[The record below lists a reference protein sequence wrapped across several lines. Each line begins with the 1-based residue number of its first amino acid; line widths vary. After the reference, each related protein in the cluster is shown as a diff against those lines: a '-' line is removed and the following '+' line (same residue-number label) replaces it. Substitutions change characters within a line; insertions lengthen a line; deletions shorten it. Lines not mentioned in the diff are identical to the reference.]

1 MEFDITPEITDEI
14 IFSMEDQTSRFLFD
28 SVECRCANAREK
40 TRSGDALPDEDDERY
55 YAIPLWDSVSGFR
68 MMDRFV
74 SQLRN
79 PIAREE
85 LRAALSSGHGVFRS
99 FKNILKERPEIERLW
114 YLYKEREMRK
124 IVHEW
129 YNGLRDFWGLERIG
143 PEPEETGE
151 IVSQDFAFREAS
163 ADDED
168 QLDALVAAVE
178 LELASS
184 MSAELWGALEE
195 LSSRIRGADEGNE
208 HRVVAENSEGEIV
221 GLAESVPLPSDSFL
235 SAQLSLIV
243 VYPEFR
249 GLGIGKELLSRT
261 IEYWVSRGYRWLIVA
276 SPVTPSE
283 FFPVLQRSG
292 FVTKGHVSVMDLA
305 SGACH

>member
-14 IFSMEDQTSRFLFD
+14 IFSMEDQTSRFLYD
-28 SVECRCANAREK
+28 SVECRCVNAREK
-40 TRSGDALPDEDDERY
+40 TRGGDALPDEDDERY

-79 PIAREE
+79 PIVREE
-85 LRAALSSGHGVFRS
+85 LRSALSSGHGVFRS
-99 FKNILKERPEIERLW
+99 FKNILKEHPEIERLW

-151 IVSQDFAFREAS
+151 IVSQDFAFREAEL
-163 ADDED
+163 DDD
-168 QLDALVAAVE
+168 PSLAALVAAVRQ
-178 LELASS
+178 ELAAT
-184 MSAELWGALEE
+184 MNPDLWDAVEE
-195 LSSRIRGADEGNE
+195 LTARVRGADDGSEY
-208 HRVVAENSEGEIV
+208 RVVAENSEGDIV
-221 GLAESVPLPSDSFL
+221 AMAESMPLPSGSFL

-249 GLGIGKELLSRT
+249 GLGIGKELLSRS
-261 IEYWVSRGYRWLIVA
+261 IDHWVSRGYRWLLVA
-276 SPVTPSE
+276 NPVTPSE
-283 FFPVLQRSG
+283 FFPVLRRSG
-292 FVTKGHVSVMDLA
+292 FVTDGHVSVMDLA
-305 SGACH
+305 AGVCH

>member
-1 MEFDITPEITDEI
+1 MEFEITPEITDEI

-28 SVECRCANAREK
+28 SVECRCVNAREK
-40 TRSGDALPDEDDERY
+40 TRERDSLPDEDDERY

-79 PIAREE
+79 PIVREE
-85 LRAALSSGHGVFRS
+85 LRAALSSGHGVFRN
-99 FKNILKERPEIERLW
+99 FKNILKEHPEVERLW
-114 YLYKEREMRK
+114 YQYKEREMRN

-151 IVSQDFAFREAS
+151 IVSQDFLFREAS
-163 ADDED
+163 LDDGES
-168 QLDALVAAVE
+168 LDALVATVE

-184 MSAELWGALEE
+184 MSAELWDAVEE
-195 LSSRIRGADEGNE
+195 LAARVRGIDDGNE
-208 HRVVAENSEGEIV
+208 YRVVAENSEGEIV
-221 GLAESVPLPSDSFL
+221 AMAESVPLPPGSFL
-235 SAQLSLIV
+235 SAQLSIIA

-249 GLGIGKELLSRT
+249 GLGIGKELLSRS
-261 IEYWVSRGYRWLIVA
+261 IEHWISRGYRWLLFA

-305 SGACH
+305 SGGCH

>member
-14 IFSMEDQTSRFLFD
+14 IFSMEDQTSRFLYD
-28 SVECRCANAREK
+28 SVECRCVNAREK
-40 TRSGDALPDEDDERY
+40 ARGGDALPDEDDERY

-85 LRAALSSGHGVFRS
+85 LRSALSSGHGVFRS
-99 FKNILKERPEIERLW
+99 FKNILREHPEIERLW

-151 IVSQDFAFREAS
+151 IVSQDFAFREA
-163 ADDED
+163 AIGDDPS
-168 QLDALVAAVE
+168 LASLVAAVR
-178 LELASS
+178 LELAAT
-184 MSAELWGALEE
+184 MNGDLWDAVEE
-195 LSSRIRGADEGNE
+195 LTARVRGADDGSEY
-208 HRVVAENSEGEIV
+208 RVVAENSEGDIV
-221 GLAESVPLPSDSFL
+221 AMAESMPLPSGSFL

-261 IEYWVSRGYRWLIVA
+261 IDHWVSRGYRWLLVA
-276 SPVTPSE
+276 NPITPSE
-283 FFPVLQRSG
+283 FFPVLRRSG
-292 FVTKGHVSVMDLA
+292 FVTNGHASVMDLA
-305 SGACH
+305 AGVCH